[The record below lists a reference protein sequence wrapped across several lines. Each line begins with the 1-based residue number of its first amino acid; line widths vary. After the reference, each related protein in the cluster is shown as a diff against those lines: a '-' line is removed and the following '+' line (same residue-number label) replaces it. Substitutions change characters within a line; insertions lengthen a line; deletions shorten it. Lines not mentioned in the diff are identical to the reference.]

1 MPNSLFYYPLSLF
14 KAMLIRVK
22 ITVFIAIF
30 AMFITISSCF
40 YLHQYLGY
48 TRLLNIVINT
58 NVDNFSA

>member
-14 KAMLIRVK
+14 KDMLIRVE

-40 YLHQYLGY
+40 YLHQY
-48 TRLLNIVINT
+48 
-58 NVDNFSA
+58 